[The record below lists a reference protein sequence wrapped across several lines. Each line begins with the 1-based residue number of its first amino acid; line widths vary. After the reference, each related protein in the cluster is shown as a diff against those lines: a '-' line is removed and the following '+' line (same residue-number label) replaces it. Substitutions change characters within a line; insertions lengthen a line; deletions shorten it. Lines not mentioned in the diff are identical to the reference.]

1 MSSRTR
7 NSRSQEQEL
16 FVPQEEEGSTDIG
29 STVSDSE
36 GHHVIPS
43 RPEVRK
49 RRKVASDNVPL
60 LDLSDTEVSSQDEVI
75 ILGSD
80 EEELDKSQKRKS
92 MNDML
97 QESMLH
103 NNSAGSFSNVKCPIC
118 FDQIDKAVVT
128 PCGHLFCADCIYEA
142 IPNSNVKTV
151 NRGNCP
157 LCRKVIS
164 LKDLIHLQMRK
175 A

>member
-1 MSSRTR
+1 MS
-7 NSRSQEQEL
+7 
-16 FVPQEEEGSTDIG
+16 VPQEENGSTDLG

-36 GHHVIPS
+36 GVNVISS
-43 RPEVRK
+43 RQSAVRK
-49 RRKVASDNVPL
+49 RRKVASNQQNVPL
-60 LDLSDTEVSSQDEVI
+60 LDLSDTEVSSQDDVI

-80 EEELDKSQKRKS
+80 EEELDKSQRRKS

-103 NNSAGSFSNVKCPIC
+103 NNSAASFNKAKCPIC
-118 FDQIDKAVVT
+118 FDQIDEAVVT

-142 IPNSNVKTV
+142 IPNSKVKTV

-157 LCRKVIS
+157 LCRKVVS
-164 LKDLIHLQMRK
+164 LKDLIHLRMRK